1 MGLSFL
7 YKFPLPGFT
16 RLACIPQVKTGKKS
30 VSPPALSSVS
40 GGAKR
45 GEKHAKNV
53 KSGKSELWYAK
64 ERETHNNA
72 DFYSFL
78 YFFSRIR
85 THVLA
90 MAEKNLYISQPKPG
104 TAPKP
109 GKRNVTNL

>member
-1 MGLSFL
+1 M
-7 YKFPLPGFT
+7 
-16 RLACIPQVKTGKKS
+16 ACIPQVKTGKKS

-78 YFFSRIR
+78 YFFIRIR
-85 THVLA
+85 THVLE
-90 MAEKNLYISQPKPG
+90 MAEKKFVHFSAKAGDRPK
-104 TAPKP
+104 ALK
-109 GKRNVTNL
+109 KKCNKLVTL